1 MFAKTTIEA
10 EGASSFDPRVR
21 SRVLVRCSIEGP
33 VIRDVSFF
41 IRVFHLS
48 CCQSL
53 GISCRLIL
61 FKYLEQE
68 WGFHLQETGWN
79 VVIKSVSELKP

>member
-1 MFAKTTIEA
+1 MLAKTTTEG
-10 EGASSFDPRVR
+10 EGALSFDTRVK

-53 GISCRLIL
+53 GIYWFYSNTWNRNGDCVSRRLDGML
-61 FKYLEQE
+61 
-68 WGFHLQETGWN
+68 
-79 VVIKSVSELKP
+79 